1 MAARPLVSVW
11 TSADKADQFIPL
23 PTVFTAPIRSDIVQ
37 EVHTGMAKNKRQPYA
52 VSKLAGHQSSA
63 ESWGTGRAVAR
74 IPRVSGGGT
83 HRAGQGAFGNMCRG
97 GRMFA
102 PTKVW
107 RRWHVKVPLNQRR
120 YATASALAASAVPA
134 LVMARGHRVERV
146 PEIPLV
152 IDSKIVEGVDKTKKA
167 VALLKTLNAYDDV
180 ARVIDS
186 HKIRVGKGK
195 MRNRRYVQRRGPL
208 VIYNEKGPLVK
219 AFNNIPGVELVS
231 VSALNLLQLAPGA
244 HLGRF
249 CIWTKDAF
257 QRLDSLFGTYT
268 RPSSEKNG
276 YTLPKHLIT
285 TSDIG
290 RIMASDE
297 VQSALRDKK
306 TPSTSVY
313 RRKKNPFNNIEFYK
327 RLNPY
332 IQNLRRREILYSQSQ
347 HKKKQEAA
355 EAARKGTQKK
365 TKAKTPTKEQ
375 IESIKLLYS
384 K

>member
-1 MAARPLVSVW
+1 
-11 TSADKADQFIPL
+11 
-23 PTVFTAPIRSDIVQ
+23 
-37 EVHTGMAKNKRQPYA
+37 MAKNKRQPYA

-107 RRWHVKVPLNQRR
+107 RKWHVKVPLNQKR

-152 IDSKIVEGVDKTKKA
+152 IDNKLVDGVDKTKKA
-167 VALLKTLNAYDDV
+167 VALLKALNAYDDIE
-180 ARVIDS
+180 RVIDS
-186 HKIRVGKGK
+186 HKIRPGKGK

-208 VIYNEKGPLVK
+208 VVYNEKGPLVK
-219 AFNNIPGVELVS
+219 AFKNVPGVELVP

-276 YTLPKHLIT
+276 YTLPKPLIA
-285 TSDIG
+285 SADIG
-290 RIMASDE
+290 RIMGSDE
-297 VQSALRDKK
+297 VQAALRDKK
-306 TPSTSVY
+306 AATSSVQR
-313 RRKKNPFNNIEFYK
+313 RRKNPYNNIEFYK

-332 IQNLRRREILYSQSQ
+332 VQALRRREILYSQAQ

-355 EAARKGTQKK
+355 EAARKGT
-365 TKAKTPTKEQ
+365 AKPTKKNAPPKENL
-375 IESIKLLYS
+375 EFTKLLYT